1 MLTPVDDAA
10 PAAATTTTTIEPA
23 PDKQICVMSTTSSGV
38 VYTVPSG
45 RKFVG
50 YVGHEYGLQGYYFQI
65 TTTGTTN
72 TTIRYW
78 GGVGAEPYNYRSLT
92 TVEHTFLA
100 GTSVKNSPSGQRCY
114 VIGVE
119 SDA

>member
-10 PAAATTTTTIEPA
+10 PVAATTTTTEPA
-23 PDKQICVMSTTSSGV
+23 PDKQICVMNNTASAV
-38 VYTVPSG
+38 AYTVPTG

-50 YVGHEYGLQGYYFQI
+50 YIGHQYGLGGYYMEV
-65 TTTGTTN
+65 TTAGTSS
-72 TTIRYW
+72 TTMRYY
-78 GGVGAEPYNYRSLT
+78 GGVGAEPNQYRSIT

-100 GTSVKNSPSGQRCY
+100 GTSMKNSPSGSQCY
-114 VIGVE
+114 VLGVE

>member
-10 PAAATTTTTIEPA
+10 PVAATTTTTEPA
-23 PDKQICVMSTTSSGV
+23 PDKQICVMQNTASGV
-38 VYTVPSG
+38 AYLVPAG

-50 YVGHEYGLQGYYFQI
+50 YIGHQYGLQGYYMEV
-65 TTTGTTN
+65 TTAGSTSTTM
-72 TTIRYW
+72 RYW
-78 GGVGAEPYNYRSLT
+78 GGIGAEPYNYRSLT

-100 GTSVKNSPSGQRCY
+100 GTSIKNSPSGSQCY
-114 VIGVE
+114 VLGVE